1 MPTLGWSISRLC
13 TIAAASIIFI
23 CVLIFQL
30 YGRSIA
36 EAKGIPEAEAAHLL
50 RVYLQSVGYNTKSPK
65 FDIES
70 NPGADHSVKG
80 FYLYYDY
87 GDTPQRCSPTEP
99 GVRQIMEIE
108 VELAMT
114 SCGYAVPRDGVEER
128 DTLRRYWQKRG
139 DDAVAKYHQQH
150 NLESIDGLPTGFSP
164 TFLAAPSDHIGLP
177 GLTGGRRR
185 VI

>member
-1 MPTLGWSISRLC
+1 
-13 TIAAASIIFI
+13 
-23 CVLIFQL
+23 
-30 YGRSIA
+30 
-36 EAKGIPEAEAAHLL
+36 
-50 RVYLQSVGYNTKSPK
+50 
-65 FDIES
+65 
-70 NPGADHSVKG
+70 
-80 FYLYYDY
+80 
-87 GDTPQRCSPTEP
+87 
-99 GVRQIMEIE
+99 MEIE

-139 DDAVAKYHQQH
+139 DDAVVKYHQQH

>member
-1 MPTLGWSISRLC
+1 M
-13 TIAAASIIFI
+13 F
-23 CVLIFQL
+23 
-30 YGRSIA
+30 
-36 EAKGIPEAEAAHLL
+36 
-50 RVYLQSVGYNTKSPK
+50 
-65 FDIES
+65 
-70 NPGADHSVKG
+70 
-80 FYLYYDY
+80 
-87 GDTPQRCSPTEP
+87 PTEP

-108 VELAMT
+108 VEHAMT

-139 DDAVAKYHQQH
+139 DDAVAKYHRQH

-177 GLTGGRRR
+177 GLTCGRRR